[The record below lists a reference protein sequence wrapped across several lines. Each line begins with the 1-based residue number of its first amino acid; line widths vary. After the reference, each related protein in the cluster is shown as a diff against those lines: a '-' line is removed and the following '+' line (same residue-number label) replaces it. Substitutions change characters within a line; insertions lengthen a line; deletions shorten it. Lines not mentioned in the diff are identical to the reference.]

1 MIDNFDLKV
10 IKQMMEKA
18 RTTWAE
24 LGVILG
30 LSAPAAAE
38 RVHKLE
44 ERGIIK
50 GYCALVDPEAI
61 GYGLAAFIA
70 IVLEK
75 PEHRKGFLEF
85 VQCKAEVQ
93 ECHHIAGEEDYI
105 LKVRCRGTRD
115 LEQLVSQEIKS
126 IPGVAKTRTTIILST
141 VKETPILPIQEEV
154 AQVKF

>member
-1 MIDNFDLKV
+1 VVDSFDLKV
-10 IKQMMEKA
+10 IKQMMERA

-24 LGVILG
+24 LGIILG
-30 LSAPAAAE
+30 LSAPGAAD
-38 RVHKLE
+38 RVRKLE

-70 IVLEK
+70 ILLEK
-75 PEHRKGFLEF
+75 PEHRKGFLEA
-85 VQCKAEVQ
+85 VRRKPEIQ

-115 LEQLVSQEIKS
+115 LERLVSEDLKS

-141 VKETPILPIQEEV
+141 VKETPILPIRLEGE
-154 AQVKF
+154 